1 MGLRPSMVVLVSY
14 TLAEAAKHLNVTPQ
28 TLLNWKERGWIIT
41 LKLPNGRY
49 RIPADEIERLSRP
62 QLTETEEG
70 SN

>member
-1 MGLRPSMVVLVSY
+1 MVALNSF

-49 RIPADEIERLSRP
+49 RIPADEIERLNRP
-62 QLTETEEG
+62 QLLQAEG
-70 SN
+70 GQDQ

>member
-1 MGLRPSMVVLVSY
+1 MVALNSF

-49 RIPADEIERLSRP
+49 RIPAGEIERLNRP
-62 QLTETEEG
+62 QLLQAEG
-70 SN
+70 GQDQ

>member
-1 MGLRPSMVVLVSY
+1 MVDITSY
-14 TLAEAAKHLNVTPQ
+14 TVPEASKLLSVTPQ

-49 RIPADEIERLSRP
+49 RIPAGEIERLNRP
-62 QLTETEEG
+62 QLIETEGG